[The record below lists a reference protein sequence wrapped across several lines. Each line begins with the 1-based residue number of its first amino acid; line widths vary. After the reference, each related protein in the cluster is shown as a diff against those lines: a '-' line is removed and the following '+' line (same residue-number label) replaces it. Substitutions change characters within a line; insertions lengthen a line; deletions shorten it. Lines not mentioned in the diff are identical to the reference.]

1 MIPPRAIL
9 PANWKTCVPSERPV
23 PRAAYAA
30 APSAIIAG
38 TLARV
43 KTLLIIVGLP
53 NKPAIAGS
61 GGFER
66 ITPRLPSMLS
76 SIAVSSPHT

>member
-1 MIPPRAIL
+1 MF
-9 PANWKTCVPSERPV
+9 PANWKTCVPRDRPV

-30 APSAIIAG
+30 APDAIISG

-66 ITPRLPSMLS
+66 ITPRFPSRLS